1 MAHVA
6 IVGAGAWG
14 TALARL
20 VSARGDPATLWT
32 VDPAHAQ
39 KMLGTRGN
47 ADFFP
52 GFLLDDAIR
61 PTSDLTEAL
70 SNADLVV
77 FALPTR
83 AFRSVLEQAGPALPN
98 GVPLVSATKGIE
110 NDTLLLMTEVMS
122 DVLGERAAA
131 TAAALSGPSFAREVG
146 LGMPTNV
153 VVAAN
158 HLEVAQQVQ
167 RRFSTERF
175 RVYTSDDLLGVQ
187 LGGALKNVI
196 AIAAG
201 VCDALGFGHN
211 SRAALITRGIAEM
224 TRLAVRR
231 GANPLTLSGLAG
243 VGDLVLTCT
252 GELSRNRTVGYELGR
267 GASLPSILEG
277 LGHVA
282 EGVPT
287 TRSAYDLARRLGVDM
302 PITAEVFKVLF
313 EDKAPLDALRDLVG
327 RPLRGELD

>member
-1 MAHVA
+1 M
-6 IVGAGAWG
+6 
-14 TALARL
+14 R
-20 VSARGDPATLWT
+20 D
-32 VDPAHAQ
+32 
-39 KMLGTRGN
+39 TRQN

-52 GFLLDDAIR
+52 EFRLDDAVR

-70 SNADLVV
+70 SDADLVV

-83 AFRSVLEQAGPALPN
+83 AFRSVLVQARQALPS

-110 NDTLLLMTEVMS
+110 NDTLQLMTEVMS
-122 DVLGERAAA
+122 EVLGERAVA
-131 TAAALSGPSFAREVG
+131 TVAALSGPSFAREVG

-158 HLEVAQQVQ
+158 DLEVAQQVQ

-187 LGGALKNVI
+187 LGGAIKNVI

-252 GELSRNRTVGYELGR
+252 GELSRNRTVGYQLGR
-267 GASLPSILEG
+267 GAPLGEILEG

-302 PITAEVFKVLF
+302 PITVEVFKVLF
-313 EDKAPLDALRDLVG
+313 ENKAPLDALRDLVG

>member
-1 MAHVA
+1 
-6 IVGAGAWG
+6 
-14 TALARL
+14 
-20 VSARGDPATLWT
+20 
-32 VDPAHAQ
+32 
-39 KMLGTRGN
+39 MLSTREN
-47 ADFFP
+47 AEFFP

-122 DVLGERAAA
+122 EVLGERPAA

-153 VVAAN
+153 VVAAK

-287 TRSAYDLARRLGVDM
+287 TRSAYDLARHLGVDM
-302 PITAEVFKVLF
+302 PITVEVFKVLF